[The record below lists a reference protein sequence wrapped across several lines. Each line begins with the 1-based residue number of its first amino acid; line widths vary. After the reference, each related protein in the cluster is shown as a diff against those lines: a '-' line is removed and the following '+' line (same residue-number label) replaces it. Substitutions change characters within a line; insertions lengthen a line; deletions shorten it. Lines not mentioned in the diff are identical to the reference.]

1 MKQEELFTEAYIPDI
16 TMEDFDQMEEQHV
29 FSKEYQRNKKK
40 MLKEY
45 RRKMTAPAGKQ
56 YWKAA
61 VAALVI
67 TAVVPFGV
75 NAATNGE
82 FFNRIWGNE
91 GRDSIESHNET
102 VYEEEKNKSYEVTY
116 PKREYVETDEV
127 KAQELIG
134 ENVSHEPI
142 VEQMGDT
149 TLTILS
155 TVYDGNSAVV
165 EFTLEREGGVNALNY
180 SQLDNEAKGAWVS
193 DESMSWFHFVD
204 CGENIYVDLEK
215 STDDI
220 LYCYD
225 YVGFDSAMASLNL
238 EIVEY
243 PCKRG
248 EYFAAA
254 ETMKEEDLDAALGK
268 TTTRTVSIPLQ
279 KAVSSGEFVNPEGGS
294 ITISPISM
302 TIDTG
307 TGLGLSKEEANDPG
321 NIYYVGIR
329 YKDGSEY
336 LVCETNAYK
345 FHEDGTEELVHKT
358 DVETDNTSYALGRMN
373 QEFLL
378 VFNRLVDVDSI
389 ETITVNDTTY
399 TISR

>member
-16 TMEDFDQMEEQHV
+16 TMEDFDRMEEQHI

-102 VYEEEKNKSYEVTY
+102 VYEEEENKSYEVTY
-116 PKREYVETDEV
+116 PKGEYVETDEV

-134 ENVSHEPI
+134 ENVSREPI
-142 VEQMGDT
+142 VEQINDT

-180 SQLDNEAKGAWVS
+180 SQLDNEAKGAWFS
-193 DESMSWFHFVD
+193 DESMLWFHFVD

-225 YVGFDSAMASLNL
+225 YVGFDSTKASLNL

-268 TTTRTVSIPLQ
+268 TTTRTVWVPLQ
-279 KAVSSGEFVNPEGGS
+279 KAVSSGEFVNPEGGIIS
-294 ITISPISM
+294 ISPISM

-307 TGLGLSKEEANDPG
+307 TGLGLTKEETYDPWSV
-321 NIYYVGIR
+321 YYVKIQ
-329 YKDGSEY
+329 YKDGDEY
-336 LVCETNAYK
+336 FVQEHEKYK
-345 FHEDGTEELVHKT
+345 HFENGTKELIHKADT
-358 DVETDNTSYALGRMN
+358 EIDNTSYELGRLN
-373 QEFLL
+373 QELLL

-389 ETITVNDTTY
+389 EAITVNDTTY
-399 TISR
+399 TISK